1 MSWAAECMDCW
12 LIKSDNENDLKI
24 YNSSSFNWT
33 NPVTCFTHY
42 YASSDFL
49 VLLARHHFLVRKCRH
64 KMDCLRGK
72 EGNYTSSDSC
82 WYINQRVISGQLLFG
97 ILGCCLNLVVFLNI
111 LFSKNLRKN
120 VSLVLISNL
129 ALGDTLNCIYAVV
142 IASFT
147 ISLPYEDFV
156 ELSDSTCSKVGF
168 LWVLGQCTTCITSLA
183 LTAERYLCIVF
194 SMKPYIRMSPRL
206 ASLTIAFNW
215 LFAALMMAVT
225 FFFNMCA
232 RNFVCIPVHYNDK
245 LPNATRFTF
254 FFGTTGITLYLA
266 IIPLYVH
273 IYMVVKRSG
282 QQMGVQRESTLAK
295 RIALLVMSNLLFFVI
310 PVLSMGAGIILIEY
324 IDKTFNYSTSVILAL
339 IPLYCLSINS
349 CLNPLVH
356 AFRND
361 MFKTALKRNLALTG
375 NTNNVTPA
383 CHPVNQ

>member
-1 MSWAAECMDCW
+1 MSRAAECMDCL

-42 YASSDFL
+42 YTSSDFL
-49 VLLARHHFLVRKCRH
+49 VLLARHHFLVRKCRR
-64 KMDCLRGK
+64 KIDCLRGK
-72 EGNYTSSDSC
+72 EGNYTSSHSC
-82 WYINQRVISGQLLFG
+82 WYVNQRVISGQLLFG

-129 ALGDTLNCIYAVV
+129 ALGDTLNCIYAVA
-142 IASFT
+142 IASFM
-147 ISLPYEDFV
+147 IGLPYEDFV

-183 LTAERYLCIVF
+183 LTVERYLCIVF
-194 SMKPYIRMSPRL
+194 SMKPDIRVSPRL

-215 LFAALMMAVT
+215 LFAALMMSVA
-225 FFFNMCA
+225 FFFNMYA
-232 RNFVCIPVHYNDK
+232 KNYVCIPINYNDK
-245 LPNATRFTF
+245 LPNVTRFTLAL
-254 FFGTTGITLYLA
+254 GATGITLYLA
-266 IIPLYVH
+266 TIPLYVH
-273 IYMVVKRSG
+273 IYMVVKRSS

-295 RIALLVMSNLLFFVI
+295 RIAVLVMSNLVFFFI
-310 PVLSMGAGIILIEY
+310 PVLSLGAGVMLINS
-324 IDKTFNYSTSVILAL
+324 IDKTSIYSTTVIVKL

-361 MFKTALKRNLALTG
+361 RFKTALKKKFALTG
-375 NTNNVTPA
+375 DTNDVTPA
-383 CHPVNQ
+383 TQ